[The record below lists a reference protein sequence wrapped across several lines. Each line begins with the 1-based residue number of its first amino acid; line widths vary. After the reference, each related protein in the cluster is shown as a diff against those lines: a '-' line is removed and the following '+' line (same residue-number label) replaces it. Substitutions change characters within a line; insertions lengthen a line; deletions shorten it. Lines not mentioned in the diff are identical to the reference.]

1 MPDKRVD
8 LHLSDDALHD
18 MEAIVAWYESQAA
31 WQAAEDVLVAILDA
45 FESLVAHPEDG
56 AIGESGSRERVISA
70 VPYRVVYH
78 FDAMYDH
85 VTVHAVVHARRQWP
99 LDLE

>member
-8 LHLSDDALHD
+8 LHLSEDALHD
-18 MEAIVAWYESQAA
+18 IEAIAAWCESQSA
-31 WQAAEDVLVAILDA
+31 WQAAEGVLLAIMDA
-45 FESLVAHPEDG
+45 IESLVAHPEAG
-56 AIGESGSRERVISA
+56 GMTASGSRERVLSA

-85 VTVHAVVHARRQWP
+85 VTVHAAVHTRRQWP
-99 LDLE
+99 L